1 MNVIWMINTNTF
13 LLIFLILMVLYLVNQ
28 VNLIIR
34 FLRRE

>member
-13 LLIFLILMVLYLVNQ
+13 LLVFLIIMVFYLVNQ
-28 VNLIIR
+28 VNSIIR